1 MPPMETPP
9 HTRGKTAAGGG
20 MERKVTGIISNISP
34 DTGKMTITDASGISI
49 TFSTGPNMD
58 LKDFRTGDQV
68 VAEYSS
74 SGVIQSIEK
83 QTE

>member
-1 MPPMETPP
+1 
-9 HTRGKTAAGGG
+9 